1 MNDIEQAANELAALL
16 RSSRE
21 YSEFKSAQ
29 DAAFSNAATK
39 ALLDDYRKLQLK
51 VQAAELAGGTDEE
64 DMLRLQKLGELLQM
78 NPVSSE
84 YLFAQFRLNNL
95 LGKVYKTLADAVD
108 ADLSSVCD

>member
-51 VQAAELAGGTDEE
+51 VQAAELAGGADEE
-64 DMLRLQKLGELLQM
+64 DMLRFQANTCLH
-78 NPVSSE
+78 
-84 YLFAQFRLNNL
+84 
-95 LGKVYKTLADAVD
+95 
-108 ADLSSVCD
+108 SSV